1 MSDTD
6 ILYMVSL
13 EKHIEKL
20 KHENVELKRMFCDLV
35 FVITNLNEKTVS
47 IINEYKTLIEKD
59 SEQK

>member
-6 ILYMVSL
+6 MLYMASL

-35 FVITNLNEKTVS
+35 YGIVNLNEKTVS